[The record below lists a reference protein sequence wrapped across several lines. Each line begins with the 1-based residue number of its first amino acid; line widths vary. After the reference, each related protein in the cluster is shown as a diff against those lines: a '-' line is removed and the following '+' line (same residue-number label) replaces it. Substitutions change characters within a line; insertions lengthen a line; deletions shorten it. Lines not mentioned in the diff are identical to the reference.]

1 MKTKPINYYL
11 RSTENQHQDETLPP
25 QVQTSES
32 NEQHYQ
38 STLEIAPSDSE
49 EQHPQSTTE
58 APASESEDQHF
69 QSIPASESENQEI
82 ETLDEEQ
89 IPEDHIT
96 QSSTDHQ
103 PLEEQQIRNRIMAT
117 GINLKKFDGS
127 ENVHLWITVLEN
139 WQKFHNVSD
148 SEALLAIGCN
158 FEGQAAT
165 WLQTLSPAQKNNLTT
180 FKDCLKSRFANKE
193 TNSLL
198 GLRQY
203 PGEST
208 NDYLS
213 RAEKTSLGHDLP
225 EIYKVQFTT
234 NGLIHTI
241 KKCVI
246 SKEPK
251 TFQELRHA
259 VDLAKQELECD
270 NKQDFDIQSLT
281 SQIRETL
288 KSEISALTATQE
300 RPFQNQKRKPH
311 NPGRESFSQTPQ
323 AQAPWNQPGQSF
335 SHPAQSFSQPN
346 QSFSHPAQFNQP
358 GQSFNQPGQPFQWMV
373 PPSPWPQQQWFQPM
387 NQPTNRRGR
396 KTCSGCGK
404 FCFSR
409 SACPAFNVKCS
420 NCGNW
425 RHFASVC
432 RTNPTP
438 PHTSQH
444 VTTNH
449 QQSNNHSNQPTFQNS
464 SY

>member
-1 MKTKPINYYL
+1 
-11 RSTENQHQDETLPP
+11 
-25 QVQTSES
+25 
-32 NEQHYQ
+32 
-38 STLEIAPSDSE
+38 
-49 EQHPQSTTE
+49 
-58 APASESEDQHF
+58 
-69 QSIPASESENQEI
+69 
-82 ETLDEEQ
+82 
-89 IPEDHIT
+89 
-96 QSSTDHQ
+96 
-103 PLEEQQIRNRIMAT
+103 MAT
-117 GINLKKFDGS
+117 GINLKIFNGS

-148 SEALLAIGCN
+148 AEALLAIGCN

-165 WLQTLSPAQKNNLTT
+165 WLQTLSPTQKNNLTT
-180 FKDCLKSRFANKE
+180 FKECLKSRFANKE

-198 GLRQY
+198 GLKQY
-203 PGEST
+203 PGEAT
-208 NDYLS
+208 NEYLS

-234 NGLIHTI
+234 NGLINSI
-241 KKCVI
+241 KKGVI

-288 KSEISALTATQE
+288 KSEISALSATQE
-300 RPFQNQKRKPH
+300 RPFQNQKRKHH
-311 NPGRESFSQTPQ
+311 NARHESFSQTPQ
-323 AQAPWNQPGQSF
+323 AQAPWNQPSQSF
-335 SHPAQSFSQPN
+335 SHPGQS
-346 QSFSHPAQFNQP
+346 FNQP
-358 GQSFNQPGQPFQWMV
+358 GQSFSQPGQPFQWMV

-387 NQPTNRRGR
+387 NQPMNRRGR
-396 KTCSGCGK
+396 NTCNGCGK

-438 PHTSQH
+438 PHASQL

-449 QQSNNHSNQPTFQNS
+449 QQSNNHSNQRTTQNS